1 MTDSYDVEYY
11 CELLKKERADTLD
24 NIVTSYDIFLEY
36 KKLED
41 QKFSIE
47 ECLESYQYDESGNY
61 AVYGHNYED
70 ENYTMELF
78 QMLAIVEERLFKVGK
93 KMETYLKFKKDIES
107 GYIKMAMHPKRINN
121 YLVTHNIDLIDL
133 DIDSLLENGI

>member
-1 MTDSYDVEYY
+1 MDSYDVEYY
-11 CELLKKERADTLD
+11 CEQLKKESTDTLD
-24 NIVTSYDIFLEY
+24 NIVTSYDIFLEC

-41 QKFSIE
+41 EKISIE

-61 AVYGHNYED
+61 AVYGHNYQD

-78 QMLAIVEERLFKVGK
+78 QMLAIVEERLSKVEK
-93 KMETYLKFKKDIES
+93 KKEKYIKFKKEIEIN
-107 GYIKMAMHPKRINN
+107 YIKFAMHPSRVNN
-121 YLVTHNIDLIDL
+121 YIVTHNIDFIDL

>member
-41 QKFSIE
+41 EKYSLE

-61 AVYGHNYED
+61 AVYGHNYQD

-78 QMLAIVEERLFKVGK
+78 QRLAIVEERLSKVEK
-93 KMETYLKFKKDIES
+93 KMEKYIKFKKEIEIN
-107 GYIKMAMHPKRINN
+107 YIKFAMHPSRVNN
-121 YLVTHNIDLIDL
+121 YLVTHNINLIDL
-133 DIDSLLENGI
+133 DFDALVNL

>member
-41 QKFSIE
+41 EKYSLE

-61 AVYGHNYED
+61 AVYGHNYQD

-78 QMLAIVEERLFKVGK
+78 QMLAIVEERLSKVEK
-93 KMETYLKFKKDIES
+93 KMEKYIKFKKEIEIN
-107 GYIKMAMHPKRINN
+107 YIKFAMHPSRVNN
-121 YLVTHNIDLIDL
+121 YLVTHNINLIDL
-133 DIDSLLENGI
+133 DFDALVNL